1 MSAPQVR
8 RSRLGNLDT
17 VVLESEAL
25 RVLVIPELGGRI
37 WELEDRARRRQWIWH
52 RFGAIPEAAAEGAA
66 YDDVWAG
73 GWEELFPNDAPG
85 TFEGR
90 LLPDHGEWWSA
101 RWNVHEVTGDRVCLG
116 ATLAAIRA
124 RCTKEI
130 RIDESTLVVLYRIES
145 HESEP
150 FHFLFKQHLPVA
162 LTPQCRLMLPGG
174 RAEPVDP
181 SFGTMVGAGGSFD
194 WPRARVAD
202 AAVDMSRVPAAESRE
217 REFLYVRDLPEPWC
231 GVDDPGSGASLR
243 MRFDPAQ
250 LPYTWLFLTYGGWRD
265 CYTAVLEPC
274 SNLPKDLSEAVRL
287 RQSARLEPGGI
298 FMTQVSVAVSP
309 LLPNE
314 QVAPQNTRHHPAG
327 HGGPR

>member
-1 MSAPQVR
+1 MSAARVSR
-8 RSRLGNLDT
+8 GRLGELET
-17 VVLESEAL
+17 VELESDAL
-25 RVLVIPELGGRI
+25 RAVVIPALGGRI

-52 RFGAIPEAAAEGAA
+52 RFDAIPGAAPEGAA

-85 TFEGR
+85 LFEGR

-101 RWNVHEVTGDRVCLG
+101 RWNVHEITEDRVCLS
-116 ATLAAIRA
+116 TSLTVVRA

-130 RIDESTLVVLYRIES
+130 RIAGPALVVLYRIES
-145 HESEP
+145 AEPAP

-162 LTPQCRLMLPGG
+162 VTPQCRLVLPGG

-181 SFGTMVGAGGSFD
+181 AFGTLAGSSGAFD
-194 WPRARVAD
+194 WPRAQGA
-202 AAVDMSRVPAAESRE
+202 AGAVDLSRMPAPERRE

-231 GVDDPGSGASLR
+231 GVDDSASGASLR

-250 LPYTWLFLTYGGWRD
+250 LPYTWLFLSYGGWRD

-274 SNLPKDLSEAVRL
+274 SNLPKDLAEAVRQ
-287 RQSARLEPGGI
+287 RRAARLDPGGV
-298 FMTQVSVAVSP
+298 FMTQVSVTVAP

-314 QVAPQNTRHHPAG
+314 PTAPQNTRHRPQG